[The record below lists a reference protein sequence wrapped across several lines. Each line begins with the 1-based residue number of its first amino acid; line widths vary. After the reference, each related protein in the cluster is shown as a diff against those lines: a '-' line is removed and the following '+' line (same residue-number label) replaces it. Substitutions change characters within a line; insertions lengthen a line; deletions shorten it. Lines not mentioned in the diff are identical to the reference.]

1 MKTLEEILGEFEDN
15 PTIYVILAGTLLN
28 GIMLKSMGRNVDENL
43 FDLVKKEL
51 YKVLKKTITQAFQV
65 GRDSMKEEIEY
76 STYFQIVKK
85 IRQETKKEI
94 LEEVNKLNTKHP
106 ERESD
111 EYDKGQEDF
120 KNKVEDIIK
129 GI

>member
-1 MKTLEEILGEFEDN
+1 
-15 PTIYVILAGTLLN
+15 
-28 GIMLKSMGRNVDENL
+28 
-43 FDLVKKEL
+43 
-51 YKVLKKTITQAFQV
+51 
-65 GRDSMKEEIEY
+65 MKEEIEY
-76 STYFQIVKK
+76 STYFQTIKK
-85 IRQETKKEI
+85 IRQETKEEI